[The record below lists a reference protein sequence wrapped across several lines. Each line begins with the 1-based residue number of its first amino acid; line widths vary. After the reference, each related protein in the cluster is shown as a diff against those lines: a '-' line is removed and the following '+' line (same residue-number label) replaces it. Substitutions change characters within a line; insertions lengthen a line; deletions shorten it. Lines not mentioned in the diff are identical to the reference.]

1 MNDQQKSIPGSPQGN
16 WDSKEIREQM
26 FCFDTITDE
35 QIRGLQISPQ
45 ECVEWAKMAF
55 LAKKGTLLP
64 HKSCMRPT
72 ADSFFTAM
80 PCCIPSLGCA
90 GVKVISRIPGN
101 EPSLKS
107 TISLCDMKTGDLRA
121 LLDGRWI
128 TSMRT
133 GATAT
138 LAATLFAS
146 DFSSAVFG
154 LVGMGDVARSLLKCL
169 LSVCDRSVDVWL
181 LEYKGRASAFA
192 HEFKGFKNVRFHVAA
207 TRQEL
212 VDSTTVL
219 FSCVTV
225 MNEQFLP
232 PSCYPPGYTCI
243 PVHTKGFQDCDSVF
257 DHVFGDDLEH
267 IRCFDHFS
275 DFRSFA
281 EIGEVLSG
289 HVPGRIS
296 SQERILSYN
305 VGIALLDVWFAS
317 KIYDLLYKEREG
329 VSNEIQC

>member
-1 MNDQQKSIPGSPQGN
+1 
-16 WDSKEIREQM
+16 M
-26 FCFDTITDE
+26 FRFATITDE
-35 QIRGLQISPQ
+35 QIQSLQISPQ

-55 LAKKGTLLP
+55 LAKKGSLLP

-80 PCCIPSLGCA
+80 PCCIPSLGYA

-107 TISLCDMKTGDLRA
+107 TISLCDTKTGDLRA

-138 LAATLFAS
+138 LAAKLFAS
-146 DFSSAVFG
+146 DFSSAIFG

-181 LEYKGRASAFA
+181 LEYKGRATAFA
-192 HEFKGFKNVRFHVAA
+192 NEFKCFRNARFHVAT
-207 TRQEL
+207 TRREL
-212 VDSTTVL
+212 IDSTTVL

-257 DHVFGDDLEH
+257 DRVFGDDLEH
-267 IRCFDHFS
+267 VRCFDHFS
-275 DFRSFA
+275 DFRFFA

-289 HVPGRIS
+289 HMPGRLS

-317 KIYDLLYKEREG
+317 RIYDKLRTEVRL
-329 VSNEIQC
+329 